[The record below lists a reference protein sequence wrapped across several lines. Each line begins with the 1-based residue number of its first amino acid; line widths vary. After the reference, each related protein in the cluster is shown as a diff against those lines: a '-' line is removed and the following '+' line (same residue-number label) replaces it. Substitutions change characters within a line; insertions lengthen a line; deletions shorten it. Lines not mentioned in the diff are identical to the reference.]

1 MKINTKLNILY
12 VVSSLIN
19 QAPVK
24 VLYDI
29 VSNIERRG
37 NCFIITLYEEV
48 EGKSLK
54 QSFLDLG
61 ISVFCL
67 QSSVIRNEFFTMTLS
82 QKIQNFINDNNI
94 KIVHTHCYYSALLCT
109 NLKNVKKIVTFHNVC
124 TKDFVYAKG
133 YVLGSYMVHRYLN
146 AIKKFDKKIAISYS
160 MQTFYQQLLKTNVD
174 VVYNGIN
181 VKVNS
186 PVSPAEKKTIR
197 NQLGLELDKKIFL
210 VSGSLSK
217 LKNPLFTISVFKKLL
232 NIRNDIM
239 LVFIGDG
246 LLKKEC
252 IDMIGSQDKYIKC
265 VGFVTEPYKYLQASD
280 YLISSSFSEGLP
292 LNVLE
297 AICVGLPMA
306 LSSIPAHQEIS
317 TIVTQSYGLLF
328 DNSNESSLFNVLE
341 QLLMIDSSEC
351 NSVLSKIGTTHFSS
365 EHMSE
370 EYMKLY
376 VSH

>member
-1 MKINTKLNILY
+1 
-12 VVSSLIN
+12 
-19 QAPVK
+19 
-24 VLYDI
+24 
-29 VSNIERRG
+29 
-37 NCFIITLYEEV
+37 
-48 EGKSLK
+48 
-54 QSFLDLG
+54 
-61 ISVFCL
+61 
-67 QSSVIRNEFFTMTLS
+67 
-82 QKIQNFINDNNI
+82 
-94 KIVHTHCYYSALLCT
+94 
-109 NLKNVKKIVTFHNVC
+109 
-124 TKDFVYAKG
+124 
-133 YVLGSYMVHRYLN
+133 
-146 AIKKFDKKIAISYS
+146 
-160 MQTFYQQLLKTNVD
+160 
-174 VVYNGIN
+174 
-181 VKVNS
+181 
-186 PVSPAEKKTIR
+186 
-197 NQLGLELDKKIFL
+197 
-210 VSGSLSK
+210 
-217 LKNPLFTISVFKKLL
+217 
-232 NIRNDIM
+232 M